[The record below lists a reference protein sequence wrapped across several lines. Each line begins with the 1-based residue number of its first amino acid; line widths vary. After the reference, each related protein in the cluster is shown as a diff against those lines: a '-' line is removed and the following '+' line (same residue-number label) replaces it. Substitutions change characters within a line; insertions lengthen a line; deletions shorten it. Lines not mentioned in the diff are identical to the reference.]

1 MNSTRAF
8 ISRVSVRLARA
19 RVRASA
25 LERVARSGWAMT
37 LDDPKVTRGRRRD
50 EGDDARVDAAMR

>member
-8 ISRVSVRLARA
+8 ISRVSVRLSRARA
-19 RVRASA
+19 RERAQ
-25 LERVARSGWAMT
+25 RVARGRWAMM

>member
-1 MNSTRAF
+1 
-8 ISRVSVRLARA
+8 
-19 RVRASA
+19 SA